1 MRIYIY
7 FYIELLIFIFN
18 ILFEM
23 STEYLYRKLIY
34 WDVYISALIH
44 GHESALLTVLLFIPT
59 MLFSPKLIVVP
70 IFIITKLFGY
80 IYSF

>member
-1 MRIYIY
+1 
-7 FYIELLIFIFN
+7 
-18 ILFEM
+18 M
-23 STEYLYRKLIY
+23 SSEYLYRKLIY

-70 IFIITKLFGY
+70 IFIITKFYGY
-80 IYSF
+80 FYSFQYICTILLALLATL